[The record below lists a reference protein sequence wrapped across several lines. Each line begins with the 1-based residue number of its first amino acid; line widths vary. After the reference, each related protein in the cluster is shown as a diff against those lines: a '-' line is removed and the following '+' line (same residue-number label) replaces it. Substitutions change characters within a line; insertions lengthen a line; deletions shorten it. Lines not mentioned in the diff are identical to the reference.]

1 MESPLSRDGRAEL
14 GIRRGISAKTG
25 VEQQNKCRRLPAK
38 ITLVDDLTGFK
49 ASQTKFGP
57 ALMRTELR
65 RPKKIR
71 SA

>member
-1 MESPLSRDGRAEL
+1 VGEPNWVSGAAYLPKPESNNRTNAED
-14 GIRRGISAKTG
+14 S
-25 VEQQNKCRRLPAK
+25 AK
-38 ITLVDDLTGFK
+38 ITVVDDLTGFK